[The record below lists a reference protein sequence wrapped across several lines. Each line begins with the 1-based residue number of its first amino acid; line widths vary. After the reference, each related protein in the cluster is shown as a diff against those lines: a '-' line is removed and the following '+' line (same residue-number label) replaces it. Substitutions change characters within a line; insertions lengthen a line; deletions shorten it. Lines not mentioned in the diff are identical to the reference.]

1 VDKLMRRWGLRQY
14 GISDAAVIM
23 AAAFALSAVLGML
36 RQMLIVATFGDG
48 SAVAAYYAAARL
60 PETIINFV
68 AGGALTTALVP
79 LLLAEPT
86 HADQERLLNTVI
98 TMVLSGVA
106 LFALVAQLGVSWF
119 VTMVLL
125 PGGDAATQQL
135 TITLTRILL
144 LQPTLL
150 ALVSIVSALLTAQRR
165 FTLIAAAYVSY
176 NLMIIAG
183 ILLARWWPAVG
194 VYGPT
199 IGLVLAAVIKIIIVL
214 IGLRWV
220 EMPLR
225 WRWQPHLPQL
235 HTVLWLAAPTA
246 LSVTVNYAGTIVD
259 TSFASQ
265 LGVATVAAIYS
276 AWLLT
281 DMPARL
287 LGSAIGQSV
296 FPHLAAATVERDFP
310 RARRIFGR
318 TTALAVGLTLPVIG
332 LTWWLGRWGIQLVLE
347 RGAFD
352 AAAGDRVFVIWQWY
366 VLGLPAFVL
375 TELLSRML
383 NAMRD
388 TRTPLLTNTAQL
400 GAKWALLMNWGPV
413 AAGLAVPIAHVVTCY
428 AETVVLAMVVWRRF
442 YRGIDENR

>member
-1 VDKLMRRWGLRQY
+1 MRRWGLRQY

-86 HADQERLLNTVI
+86 HADQERLLNTVS

-106 LFALVAQLGVSWF
+106 LFALVAQLGVTWF

-125 PGGDAATQQL
+125 PGSDVATQQL

-144 LQPTLL
+144 LQPVLL

-165 FTLIAAAYVSY
+165 FTLIATAYVSY

-183 ILLARWWPAVG
+183 ILLARWWPTIG

-199 IGLVLAAVIKIIIVL
+199 IGLVLAAVIKVIIVL
-214 IGLRWV
+214 IGLHWV

-296 FPHLAAATVERDFP
+296 FPHLAAAIVARDFP
-310 RARRIFGR
+310 LARQIFGR

-332 LTWWLGRWGIQLVLE
+332 LTWWLGRWGIQIVLE

-400 GAKWALLMNWGPV
+400 SAKWALLMNWGSG

-428 AETVVLAMVVWRRF
+428 AETVVLAMVVWHRF

>member
-1 VDKLMRRWGLRQY
+1 MRRWGLRQY

-23 AAAFALSAVLGML
+23 AAAFALSAVLGMF

-86 HADQERLLNTVI
+86 NDDQERLLNTVS
-98 TMVLSGVA
+98 TMVLSGVVV
-106 LFALVAQLGVSWF
+106 FSLVAQLGVSWF

-125 PGGDAATQQL
+125 PGSDASTQQL
-135 TITLTRILL
+135 TIMLTRILL
-144 LQPTLL
+144 LQPVLL

-165 FTLIAAAYVSY
+165 FTLIATAYVSY
-176 NLMIIAG
+176 NLMIIVG
-183 ILLARWWPAVG
+183 ILLARWWPSVG

-199 IGLVLAAVIKIIIVL
+199 IGLVLAAVIKVIIVL
-214 IGLRWV
+214 IGLHWV

-225 WRWQPHLPQL
+225 WRWQPRLPQL
-235 HTVLWLAAPTA
+235 HTALWLAMPTA

-296 FPHLAAATVERDFP
+296 FPHLAAAIVVRDFP
-310 RARRIFGR
+310 LARRIFGR

-332 LTWWLGRWGIQLVLE
+332 LTWWLGRWGIQIVLE

-400 GAKWALLMNWGPV
+400 GAKWGWLASWGQ
-413 AAGLAVPIAHVVTCY
+413 AGTGLAVPIAHIVTCY

>member
-1 VDKLMRRWGLRQY
+1 MRRWGLRQY

-23 AAAFALSAVLGML
+23 AAAFALSAVLGMF

-86 HADQERLLNTVI
+86 HADQERLLNTVS

-144 LQPTLL
+144 LQPVLL

-165 FTLIAAAYVSY
+165 FTLIATAYVSY

-296 FPHLAAATVERDFP
+296 FPHLAAAIVERDFP
-310 RARRIFGR
+310 HARRIFGR

-332 LTWWLGRWGIQLVLE
+332 LTWWLGRWGIQIVLE

>member
-1 VDKLMRRWGLRQY
+1 MRRWGLRQY

-144 LQPTLL
+144 LQPALL

-176 NLMIIAG
+176 NLMIIVG
-183 ILLARWWPAVG
+183 ILVARWWPVVS

-199 IGLVLAAVIKIIIVL
+199 IGLVLAAVIKVIIVL

-225 WRWQPHLPQL
+225 WRWQPRLPQL

-296 FPHLAAATVERDFP
+296 FPHLASAIVERDFP

-352 AAAGDRVFVIWQWY
+352 GAAGDRVFVIWQWY

>member
-1 VDKLMRRWGLRQY
+1 MRKWGLRQY

-23 AAAFALSAVLGML
+23 AAAFAISAILGML
-36 RQMLIVATFGDG
+36 RQVLIVATFGDG
-48 SAVAAYYAAARL
+48 SAAAAYYAAARL

-79 LLLAEPT
+79 LLFAEPT
-86 HADQERLLNTVI
+86 KADQEHLLNTVS
-98 TMVLSGVA
+98 TMVLSGVS
-106 LFALVAQLGVSWF
+106 LFALVAQLGVTWF

-125 PGGDAATQQL
+125 PGSDASTQQL
-135 TITLTRILL
+135 TIILTRILL
-144 LQPTLL
+144 LQPVLL

-165 FTLIAAAYVSY
+165 FTLIATAYVSY
-176 NLMIIAG
+176 NLMIIVG
-183 ILLARWWPAVG
+183 ILIARWWPAIG

-199 IGLVLAAVIKIIIVL
+199 IGLVLAAVVKVVIVM
-214 IGLRWV
+214 IGLHWV
-220 EMPLR
+220 DMPLR

-296 FPHLAAATVERDFP
+296 FPHLAAAIVARDFP
-310 RARRIFGR
+310 LARRIFGR

-332 LTWWLGRWGIQLVLE
+332 LTWWVGRWGIHLVLE

-400 GAKWALLMNWGPV
+400 GAKWGLLMNWGHV
-413 AAGLAVPIAHVVTCY
+413 AAGLAVPIAHMVTCY
-428 AETVVLAMVVWRRF
+428 AETVVLAMVVWHRF

>member
-1 VDKLMRRWGLRQY
+1 M
-14 GISDAAVIM
+14 
-23 AAAFALSAVLGML
+23 
-36 RQMLIVATFGDG
+36 
-48 SAVAAYYAAARL
+48 
-60 PETIINFV
+60 
-68 AGGALTTALVP
+68 
-79 LLLAEPT
+79 
-86 HADQERLLNTVI
+86 
-98 TMVLSGVA
+98 
-106 LFALVAQLGVSWF
+106 
-119 VTMVLL
+119 
-125 PGGDAATQQL
+125 
-135 TITLTRILL
+135 
-144 LQPTLL
+144 LL

-165 FTLIAAAYVSY
+165 FTLIATAYVSY

-183 ILLARWWPAVG
+183 ILLARWWPTIG

-199 IGLVLAAVIKIIIVL
+199 IGLVLAAVIKVIIVL
-214 IGLRWV
+214 IGLHWV

-296 FPHLAAATVERDFP
+296 FPHLAAAIVARDFP
-310 RARRIFGR
+310 LARQIFGR

-332 LTWWLGRWGIQLVLE
+332 LTWWLGRWGIQIVLE

-400 GAKWALLMNWGPV
+400 SAKWALLMNWGSG

-428 AETVVLAMVVWRRF
+428 AETVVLAMVVWHRF

>member
-1 VDKLMRRWGLRQY
+1 M
-14 GISDAAVIM
+14 AV
-23 AAAFALSAVLGML
+23 AFALSAILGML
-36 RQMLIVATFGDG
+36 RQVLIVTTFGDG

-79 LLLAEPT
+79 LLLAEPM
-86 HADQERLLNTVI
+86 HADQARLLNTVSSV
-98 TMVLSGVA
+98 VLSGVA
-106 LFALVAQLGVSWF
+106 VGALLAQLGVTWF
-119 VTMVLL
+119 VTTVLL
-125 PGGDAATQQL
+125 PGVDAVTQQL
-135 TITLTRILL
+135 TIVLTRILL
-144 LQPTLL
+144 LQPVLL
-150 ALVSIVSALLTAQRR
+150 AFVSIVSALLTAQRR
-165 FTLIAAAYVSY
+165 FTLIAIAYVSY
-176 NLMIIAG
+176 NFMIIVG
-183 ILLARWWPAVG
+183 ILLAGWWPRVG

-199 IGLVLAAVIKIIIVL
+199 IGLVLAAVIKVMIVL
-214 IGLRWV
+214 IGLHWV

-225 WRWQPHLPQL
+225 WRWQPSLPQL
-235 HTVLWLAAPTA
+235 HTALWLAVPMA

-287 LGSAIGQSV
+287 LGSAIGQAV
-296 FPHLAAATVERDFP
+296 FPHLAAAIVDRDFL

-332 LTWWLGRWGIQLVLE
+332 LTWWLGRWGIHVVLE

-400 GAKWALLMNWGPV
+400 STKWGLLLYWGTAGTSVAVPV
-413 AAGLAVPIAHVVTCY
+413 AHIVTCY

>member
-1 VDKLMRRWGLRQY
+1 MRRWGLRQY

-144 LQPTLL
+144 LQPALL

-296 FPHLAAATVERDFP
+296 FPHLAAAIVERDFP

>member
-144 LQPTLL
+144 LQPALL

-296 FPHLAAATVERDFP
+296 FPHLAAAIVERDFP
-310 RARRIFGR
+310 RARQIFGR

-332 LTWWLGRWGIQLVLE
+332 LTWWFGRWGIQLVLE

>member
-1 VDKLMRRWGLRQY
+1 MRRWGLRQY

-86 HADQERLLNTVI
+86 HADQERLLNTVS

-144 LQPTLL
+144 LQPVLL

-165 FTLIAAAYVSY
+165 FTLIATAYVSY

-199 IGLVLAAVIKIIIVL
+199 IGLVLAAVIKVIIVL
-214 IGLRWV
+214 IGLHWV

-296 FPHLAAATVERDFP
+296 FPHLAAAIVERDFP

-332 LTWWLGRWGIQLVLE
+332 LTWWIGRWGIHIVLE

-413 AAGLAVPIAHVVTCY
+413 AAGLAVPIAHMVTCY

>member
-1 VDKLMRRWGLRQY
+1 MRRWGLRQY

-144 LQPTLL
+144 LQPALL

>member
-1 VDKLMRRWGLRQY
+1 MLRRWGLRQY
-14 GISDAAVIM
+14 GVSDAAVVM

-60 PETIINFV
+60 PETVINFV

-86 HADQERLLNTVI
+86 HADQERLLNTVS
-98 TMVLSGVA
+98 TMVLSGVVA
-106 LFALVAQLGVSWF
+106 FSLVAQLGVAWF
-119 VTMVLL
+119 VTTVLL
-125 PGGDAATQQL
+125 PGVDTTTQQL
-135 TITLTRILL
+135 TIILTRILL

-176 NLMIIAG
+176 NLMIIGG
-183 ILLARWWPAVG
+183 ILLARWWPMVG
-194 VYGPT
+194 IYGPT
-199 IGLVLAAVIKIIIVL
+199 IGLVLASVIKVIIVL
-214 IGLRWV
+214 IGLHWV

-235 HTVLWLAAPTA
+235 HTALWLAAPTA

-296 FPHLAAATVERDFP
+296 FPHLAAAIVVRDFP
-310 RARRIFGR
+310 LARRIFGR

-400 GAKWALLMNWGPV
+400 GAKWGLLMWWG
-413 AAGLAVPIAHVVTCY
+413 AAGTSLAVPIAHIVTCY

>member
-1 VDKLMRRWGLRQY
+1 MRRWGLRQY

-23 AAAFALSAVLGML
+23 AAAFALSAVLGMF

-86 HADQERLLNTVI
+86 HADQERLLNTVS

-125 PGGDAATQQL
+125 PGGDVATQQL

-144 LQPTLL
+144 LQPVLL

-165 FTLIAAAYVSY
+165 FTLIATAYVSY

-235 HTVLWLAAPTA
+235 HTVLWLATPTA

-296 FPHLAAATVERDFP
+296 FPHLAAAIVERDFP
-310 RARRIFGR
+310 RARQIFGR

-332 LTWWLGRWGIQLVLE
+332 LTWWFGRWGIQLVLE

>member
-1 VDKLMRRWGLRQY
+1 
-14 GISDAAVIM
+14 
-23 AAAFALSAVLGML
+23 
-36 RQMLIVATFGDG
+36 
-48 SAVAAYYAAARL
+48 
-60 PETIINFV
+60 
-68 AGGALTTALVP
+68 
-79 LLLAEPT
+79 
-86 HADQERLLNTVI
+86 
-98 TMVLSGVA
+98 
-106 LFALVAQLGVSWF
+106 
-119 VTMVLL
+119 
-125 PGGDAATQQL
+125 
-135 TITLTRILL
+135 
-144 LQPTLL
+144 
-150 ALVSIVSALLTAQRR
+150 
-165 FTLIAAAYVSY
+165 
-176 NLMIIAG
+176 MIIVG
-183 ILLARWWPAVG
+183 ILLARWWPSVG

-199 IGLVLAAVIKIIIVL
+199 IGLVLASVIKVIIVL
-214 IGLRWV
+214 IGLHWV

-225 WRWQPHLPQL
+225 WRWQPRLPQL
-235 HTVLWLAAPTA
+235 HTALWLAMPTA

-296 FPHLAAATVERDFP
+296 FPHLAAAIVVRDFP
-310 RARRIFGR
+310 LARRIFGR

-400 GAKWALLMNWGPV
+400 GAKWGLLANWGQ
-413 AAGLAVPIAHVVTCY
+413 AGTSLAVPLAHVVTCY
-428 AETVVLAMVVWRRF
+428 AETVVLAIVVWRRF

>member
-1 VDKLMRRWGLRQY
+1 MRRWGLRQY

-144 LQPTLL
+144 LQPALL

-296 FPHLAAATVERDFP
+296 FPHLAAAIVERDFP
-310 RARRIFGR
+310 RARQIFGR

-332 LTWWLGRWGIQLVLE
+332 LTWWFGRWGIQLVLE

>member
-1 VDKLMRRWGLRQY
+1 MRRWGLRQY

-125 PGGDAATQQL
+125 PGGDVATQQL

-144 LQPTLL
+144 LQPVLL

-165 FTLIAAAYVSY
+165 FTLIATAYVSY

-199 IGLVLAAVIKIIIVL
+199 IGLVLAAVIKVIIVL

-235 HTVLWLAAPTA
+235 HIVLWLAAPTA

-296 FPHLAAATVERDFP
+296 FPHLASAIVERDFP

-352 AAAGDRVFVIWQWY
+352 GAAGDRVFVIWQWY

>member
-144 LQPTLL
+144 LQPALL

-296 FPHLAAATVERDFP
+296 FPHLAAAIVERDFP

>member
-1 VDKLMRRWGLRQY
+1 MRRWGLRQY
-14 GISDAAVIM
+14 GITDAAVVM

-86 HADQERLLNTVI
+86 NDDQERLLNTVS
-98 TMVLSGVA
+98 TMVLSGVVVFS
-106 LFALVAQLGVSWF
+106 LGAQLGVAWF
-119 VTMVLL
+119 VTTVLL
-125 PGGDAATQQL
+125 PGVDLATQQL

-144 LQPTLL
+144 LQPAFL

-165 FTLIAAAYVSY
+165 FTLIATAYVSY
-176 NLMIIAG
+176 NLMIIVG
-183 ILLARWWPAVG
+183 ILLARWWPSVG

-199 IGLVLAAVIKIIIVL
+199 IGLVLAAVIKVIIVL
-214 IGLRWV
+214 IGLHWV

-225 WRWQPHLPQL
+225 WRWQPRLPQL
-235 HTVLWLAAPTA
+235 HTALWLAMPTA

-296 FPHLAAATVERDFP
+296 FPHLAAAIVVGDFP
-310 RARRIFGR
+310 LARRIFGR

-352 AAAGDRVFVIWQWY
+352 AAAGDRVFAIWQ
-366 VLGLPAFVL
+366 
-375 TELLSRML
+375 
-383 NAMRD
+383 
-388 TRTPLLTNTAQL
+388 
-400 GAKWALLMNWGPV
+400 
-413 AAGLAVPIAHVVTCY
+413 
-428 AETVVLAMVVWRRF
+428 
-442 YRGIDENR
+442 

>member
-1 VDKLMRRWGLRQY
+1 MRRWGLRQY

-23 AAAFALSAVLGML
+23 AAAFALSAVLGMF

-86 HADQERLLNTVI
+86 HADQERLLNTVS

-125 PGGDAATQQL
+125 PGGDVATQQL

-144 LQPTLL
+144 LQPVLL

-235 HTVLWLAAPTA
+235 HTVLWLATPTA

-296 FPHLAAATVERDFP
+296 FPHLAAAIVVRDFP
-310 RARRIFGR
+310 LARRIFGR

-332 LTWWLGRWGIQLVLE
+332 LTWWFGRWGIQLVLE